1 MTACANI
8 LSVLLVFLN
17 SRLKNKTSGTDFDG
31 LWSILDDIMLHP
43 DGIWFLEG
51 YIDELKE
58 IANGK
63 SKKKRKC

>member
-1 MTACANI
+1 M
-8 LSVLLVFLN
+8 LN
-17 SRLKNKTSGTDFDG
+17 EFNKYKFIKKSEDE
-31 LWSILDDIMLHP
+31 
-43 DGIWFLEG
+43 IWFLEG